1 MKELHL
7 SPAQRKWV
15 VRGLIGVVLF
25 FNLQCATLFLLHPE
39 EYMGGFELAGVPG
52 RMMVQGMGLLFFM
65 WNVPYIFAVSDP
77 IAKRTS
83 LIEAVI
89 MQAIGVLGESALLGT
104 LPPEHWALRDTALR
118 FIAFDGG
125 GLVLLLI
132 GLWIIANS
140 SRQFPVDH
148 E

>member
-1 MKELHL
+1 M

-15 VRGLIGVVLF
+15 VRGFVGIVLF
-25 FNLQCATLFLLHPE
+25 FNLQCAAVFLLQPE
-39 EYMGGFELAGVPG
+39 KYMGGFELAGVPG
-52 RMMVQGMGLLFFM
+52 RMMVQGMGLLFLM

-89 MQAIGVLGESALLGT
+89 MQAVGVVGESALLGT

-132 GLWIIANS
+132 GLWIISNRS
-140 SRQFPVDH
+140 GLFPVNR